1 MWFSRSGGVQAAI
14 PVRCTA
20 AKSISAREARG
31 TGGIRSSGKEER
43 EGPVGPVGAGGP
55 VSLLRDSNTR
65 RIKPTGNQTFQYPC
79 SCRIYAIKR
88 PLRRR
93 PALLP
98 VFFFSIRLSLSLTPS
113 LCRLV
118 TERLSLR
125 RMFNTRA
132 CICVHVRMCTRVYTP
147 LYSHICVSR
156 RCSLEGWRTAGKG
169 SRACPPLNLIQ
180 FNIIDVQCRAI

>member
-1 MWFSRSGGVQAAI
+1 MRFSRSGGVRAAI
-14 PVRCTA
+14 PVRRTA
-20 AKSISAREARG
+20 AKSISARAARG
-31 TGGIRSSGKEER
+31 TGGIRSSGKEGGR
-43 EGPVGPVGAGGP
+43 KGAVGPVGAGGP
-55 VSLLRDSNTR
+55 VSLPRDSNTR

-98 VFFFSIRLSLSLTPS
+98 VFLFSIHLSLSPRRS
-113 LCRLV
+113 V
-118 TERLSLR
+118 ALSPNFSVCVRCL
-125 RMFNTRA
+125 
-132 CICVHVRMCTRVYTP
+132 ICAHVYVYTCVRAHVYTA

-156 RCSLEGWRTAGKG
+156 RCSLEGWRTAEKG